1 MVTEE
6 RLICV
11 LAAKEHGMFG
21 EPWEQKGS
29 SPLRGGL
36 YGGKPGWRGLSNSPP
51 GAVLHAAG
59 GPGGGETRGVDASL
73 SCPGI
78 SSVNQLGGLFVNG
91 RPLPLDTRQQIVR
104 LAVSGM
110 RPCDISRSLKVVCW
124 DLHPVTGTRSG
135 EKGPLLRQVWGCC
148 RL

>member
-1 MVTEE
+1 M
-6 RLICV
+6 
-11 LAAKEHGMFG
+11 
-21 EPWEQKGS
+21 
-29 SPLRGGL
+29 
-36 YGGKPGWRGLSNSPP
+36 
-51 GAVLHAAG
+51 
-59 GPGGGETRGVDASL
+59 RGVEVSL

-124 DLHPVTGTRSG
+124 DSHPVMGTRSR
-135 EKGPLLRQVWGCC
+135 EKGPLFRQVWGC

>member
-1 MVTEE
+1 M
-6 RLICV
+6 
-11 LAAKEHGMFG
+11 
-21 EPWEQKGS
+21 
-29 SPLRGGL
+29 
-36 YGGKPGWRGLSNSPP
+36 
-51 GAVLHAAG
+51 
-59 GPGGGETRGVDASL
+59 RGVDASL

-78 SSVNQLGGLFVNG
+78 SSVNQLGGFFVNG

-124 DLHPVTGTRSG
+124 DFHLVMGTRSR
-135 EKGPLLRQVWGCC
+135 EKGLLLRQVWGRC